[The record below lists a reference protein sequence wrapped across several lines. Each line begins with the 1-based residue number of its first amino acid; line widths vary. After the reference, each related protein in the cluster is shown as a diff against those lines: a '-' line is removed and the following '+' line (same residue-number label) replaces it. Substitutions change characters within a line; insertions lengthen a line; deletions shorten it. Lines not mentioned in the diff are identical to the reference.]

1 MQYISVEVHV
11 VSLILPSSK
20 FELYTAVSQYKKKH
34 ELRSLSNY
42 IKNIHVYITDN
53 LNID

>member
-20 FELYTAVSQYKKKH
+20 FALYTAVSQYKKKH